1 MVQNSLFCKESD
13 CNFFDNCIKGH
24 NTFKLNCNHN
34 TVLLK
39 MTLKPIAI
47 LKGSCNSCKVLYQR
61 RSSIFLDYF
70 QRGLLFEFLKGDLI
84 IEKGLVL
91 VCIRQ
96 VLLLIMGKLN
106 PCTNHSKY
114 LLNFDLQPENVAVL
128 LLRIGK
134 KKFSV
139 IWQQKG

>member
-1 MVQNSLFCKESD
+1 MQLQFYNDLKYRTHTNRRRVYYFPARLFGGSSNRIFSRGSFIGEGLVISMKKNLTRRGLVLWYRIACFAKND

-70 QRGLLFEFLKGDLI
+70 QRGLLFEFLKG
-84 IEKGLVL
+84 VL
-91 VCIRQ
+91 
-96 VLLLIMGKLN
+96 
-106 PCTNHSKY
+106 
-114 LLNFDLQPENVAVL
+114 
-128 LLRIGK
+128 
-134 KKFSV
+134 
-139 IWQQKG
+139 